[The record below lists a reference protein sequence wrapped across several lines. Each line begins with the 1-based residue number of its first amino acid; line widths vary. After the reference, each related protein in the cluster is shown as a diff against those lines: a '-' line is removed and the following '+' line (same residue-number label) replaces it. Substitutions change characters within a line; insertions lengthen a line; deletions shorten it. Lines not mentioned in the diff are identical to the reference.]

1 VPSPSSETGRALS
14 GGRGAPFRTSPE
26 EHGVD
31 GRTRCEKT
39 TSGSHDYIPDPAD
52 PRWPDIRTQTC
63 RHCGD
68 TLTHTRG

>member
-1 VPSPSSETGRALS
+1 M
-14 GGRGAPFRTSPE
+14 
-26 EHGVD
+26 D

-39 TSGSHDYIPDPAD
+39 ASGQHDYIPDPAD